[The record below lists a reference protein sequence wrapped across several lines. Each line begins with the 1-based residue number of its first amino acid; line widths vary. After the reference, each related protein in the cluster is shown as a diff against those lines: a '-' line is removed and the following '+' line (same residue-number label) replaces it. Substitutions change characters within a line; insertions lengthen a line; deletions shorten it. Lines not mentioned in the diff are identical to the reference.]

1 MAIPTDTISKLTRGL
16 NNLQEKDRTFARSL
30 IQSVERAQFATEK
43 QTYWL
48 DLLAK
53 RAAGEAET
61 KTEAVGDLA
70 AIYKLFNAAAEH
82 LKHPK
87 IVLGYT
93 RGQYTSELT
102 IYVAGERS
110 STPGVLQVKDGDTW
124 FGRVH
129 QDGNFE
135 HSRRDPPPASVTDA
149 LMRFAMDPAGEA
161 AKHGHLTGKCCFCN
175 RKLTD
180 ERSTAVGYGQTCA
193 AHFGLAWGA
202 KAAKAAAEGPQLA
215 LAMAGAVKAK
225 EDREAARPWAY
236 CVSADDVIGALRLAN
251 DDHRPLIEAAITTAA
266 IRFGMGLD
274 LSPTASPNTRAN
286 FLQHMLRWAEN
297 QTDISMAPRE
307 PDDDG
312 PDPADEAERRAVA
325 GAYATL

>member
-1 MAIPTDTISKLTRGL
+1 MIPTDTIAKLTRGL
-16 NNLQEKDRTFARSL
+16 NNLSEKDRGFARDL
-30 IQSVERAQFATEK
+30 IRSVEGRGFSTEK

-48 DLLAK
+48 ELLAK
-53 RAAGEAET
+53 RSAGEAET

-70 AIYKLFNAAAEH
+70 AIYVLFNTAAEH

-87 IVLGYT
+87 IVLGYN
-93 RGQYTSELT
+93 RAGRTSELT

-129 QDGNFE
+129 QNGNFE
-135 HSRRDPPPASVTDA
+135 HSRRDPPPPAVTDA
-149 LMRFAMDPAGEA
+149 LMRFAIDPAGEA

-175 RKLTD
+175 RALTD

-193 AHFGLAWGA
+193 AHFGLPWGA
-202 KAAKAAAEGPQLA
+202 KAAKAAAEQPALA
-215 LAMAGAVKAK
+215 L
-225 EDREAARPWAY
+225 EAPMPTTTPAPRAWPY
-236 CVSADDVIGALRLAN
+236 CVSADDVMDALRLAN
-251 DDHRPLIEAAITTAA
+251 DYHRPLIEAAIATAA

-274 LSPTASPNTRAN
+274 LSPTASPTTRAN

-297 QTDISMAPRE
+297 QPDISMAPRE
-307 PDDDG
+307 QDPDEGDG
-312 PDPADEAERRAVA
+312 PDPEDEAERRALA
-325 GAYATL
+325 RAYATI